1 MRVHRLLTFGPSD
14 EPLWVKVYVRQI
26 GERWVAMILLDD
38 DPPPG
43 FEKLRRITFFG
54 DTPEEAE
61 QEALDYLGMYAER
74 SSVGQPSGS
83 CTT

>member
-1 MRVHRLLTFGPSD
+1 M
-14 EPLWVKVYVRQI
+14 
-26 GERWVAMILLDD
+26 AMILRDD

-43 FEKLRRITFFG
+43 VEELRGIAFFG

-83 CTT
+83 CTI